1 MEVHVVVGIDV
12 VERQSGCV
20 ERFELGPDLTRELAA
35 NARENEKSDAG
46 TGHVPVE
53 PALTAEEMG
62 DLLLAENRM
71 AVDQVQ
77 MQADAKLGKTMG
89 AGHRI
94 GRRLASD
101 HQARG

>member
-1 MEVHVVVGIDV
+1 
-12 VERQSGCV
+12 V

-35 NARENEKSDAG
+35 NAREHEKSDAG

-53 PALTAEEMG
+53 PALTAEELR

-89 AGHRI
+89 ASHRI
-94 GRRLASD
+94 GRSLASD